1 MKIWIF
7 FFSVLL
13 FLPFGVGI
21 AQESADFP
29 QVEELI
35 ISIRLNRGDIL
46 FSEKFN
52 KYLDGFNRL
61 KSVQEQRDLTET
73 ERLDLA
79 LLNQLFGD
87 LNKRSELLKPYMS
100 SILEARDKALYHAA
114 DDFAPELFRAAE
126 KNLQKLTEKFTNNSQ
141 TQTGEAISEAILL
154 YREAEFD
161 AVRNKLLSEVR
172 ILITEAKDL
181 KAEKYT
187 PRSYKKVN
195 ELFEEVENILA
206 ARQFDDP
213 TLGQKAADLLEESKH
228 LLYIVQ
234 LVQQLN
240 REDAA
245 FEDYLLSL
253 EDAVENLN
261 NILAISSSS
270 ANGMERALK
279 NIGQSIEDLQAKL
292 NQQRT
297 INENL
302 LDSLTILS
310 EKIAVLKIRLG
321 ESQNIQR
328 KLENLKAELSPRGIK
343 VMHQDGYILLRAN
356 GLQFPLGRLHIS
368 PEEKIRLES
377 IGESLRAF
385 PSAQIVV
392 RVGQT
397 TAGNAE
403 YSQKLAEQRA
413 QAVTLVIQSV
423 GYIQDSRIRSEAV
436 LLDNKRETGH
446 AIVDV
451 IISLPE

>member
-13 FLPFGVGI
+13 FLQFGVGI

-141 TQTGEAISEAILL
+141 TKTGEAISEAILL

-228 LLYIVQ
+228 LLYIIQ
-234 LVQQLN
+234 LAQQLN

-261 NILAISSSS
+261 NILAISSFS
-270 ANGMERALK
+270 ANGMERALI

-328 KLENLKAELSPRGIK
+328 KLENLKAELSPQGIK

-356 GLQFPLGRLHIS
+356 GLQFPLGRLQIS

-436 LLDNKRETGH
+436 LLDNNRETGH